1 MKEAVRKGTLG
12 NLNPTPWAV
21 MSKLFMYVYTPHNIM
36 PICNISL
43 GLCLL
48 QYHITIAGN
57 CIGWV
62 TYSFLINNLFVFGAN
77 MPGLI
82 LSVWLNMAAAKLQYS
97 DRIAKD
103 MRKSF
108 VQLLDRNR
116 QSFRL
121 LPGTGMRLDV
131 EGDSVDN
138 LEGNNETSSQNDTS
152 DNNDTPQSFANLKQ
166 MALDITIQKT
176 EAPAPHE
183 KIVVAVVTF
192 WVSLISLL
200 YFLQLDIN
208 KWKNVVGIITNINTC
223 MFYGAPLST
232 IYSVLEERDSSSIHR
247 PTMIMN
253 TSNAVFWTAFGFG
266 TWDWFILIPN
276 GLGCILGA
284 IQIFLQLVLPNKSKT
299 STAEL
304 VSDDIEVVAEV
315 NKAVDATAGVP
326 SVDDEEA
333 TATMHTNSSVENLL
347 DTRSK

>member
-1 MKEAVRKGTLG
+1 MQYYLTR
-12 NLNPTPWAV
+12 
-21 MSKLFMYVYTPHNIM
+21 
-36 PICNISL
+36 SL
-43 GLCLL
+43 SH

-62 TYSFLINNLFVFGAN
+62 TYSFLIRNLFVFGAN

-116 QSFRL
+116 QSFRML
-121 LPGTGMRLDV
+121 SGMRLDVEEEDVNLEDNNDTGMRLDV
-131 EGDSVDN
+131 EDSVDN
-138 LEGNNETSSQNDTS
+138 ETSQNDNTT

-183 KIVVAVVTF
+183 KIVVTVVTF

-232 IYSVLEERDSSSIHR
+232 IYSVLKERDSSSIHR

-284 IQIFLQLVLPNKSKT
+284 IQIFLQLVLPSKSKT
-299 STAEL
+299 STIESI
-304 VSDDIEVVAEV
+304 SDAIEVVATAEV
-315 NKAVDATAGVP
+315 KPVDE
-326 SVDDEEA
+326 EEA
-333 TATMHTNSSVENLL
+333 TATMHTSSSVENLL
-347 DTRSK
+347 DTTRSK

>member
-1 MKEAVRKGTLG
+1 
-12 NLNPTPWAV
+12 
-21 MSKLFMYVYTPHNIM
+21 
-36 PICNISL
+36 
-43 GLCLL
+43 
-48 QYHITIAGN
+48 
-57 CIGWV
+57 
-62 TYSFLINNLFVFGAN
+62 

-116 QSFRL
+116 QSFRM
-121 LPGTGMRLDV
+121 LPGMRLDV
-131 EGDSVDN
+131 EEDIN
-138 LEGNNETSSQNDTS
+138 LEDGNETSSQNDT
-152 DNNDTPQSFANLKQ
+152 DNTGNAPQSFANLKQ

-183 KIVVAVVTF
+183 MIVVSVVTF

-208 KWKNVVGIITNINTC
+208 KWKNVVGIITNVNTC

-232 IYSVLEERDSSSIHR
+232 IYAVLKERDSSSIHR

-266 TWDWFILIPN
+266 VWDWFILIPN

-284 IQIFLQLVLPNKSKT
+284 IQIFLQLVLPNKSKA
-299 STAEL
+299 SDVEL

-315 NKAVDATAGVP
+315 NKAVDATAGVTL
-326 SVDDEEA
+326 VDEEEA

>member
-1 MKEAVRKGTLG
+1 
-12 NLNPTPWAV
+12 
-21 MSKLFMYVYTPHNIM
+21 
-36 PICNISL
+36 
-43 GLCLL
+43 
-48 QYHITIAGN
+48 
-57 CIGWV
+57 
-62 TYSFLINNLFVFGAN
+62 
-77 MPGLI
+77 
-82 LSVWLNMAAAKLQYS
+82 MAAAKLQYS

-116 QSFRL
+116 QSFRM

-131 EGDSVDN
+131 EEDD
-138 LEGNNETSSQNDTS
+138 NETSPQNDT
-152 DNNDTPQSFANLKQ
+152 DNTPQSFANLKQ

-183 KIVVAVVTF
+183 TIVVAVVTF

-232 IYSVLEERDSSSIHR
+232 IYSVLKKRDSSSIHR

-284 IQIFLQLVLPNKSKT
+284 IQIFLQFVLPNNSKT
-299 STAEL
+299 STIQT
-304 VSDDIEVVAEV
+304 DINIEAVADV
-315 NKAVDATAGVP
+315 KVDTTADVKP
-326 SVDDEEA
+326 VDEEEA
-333 TATMHTNSSVENLL
+333 TATMHTSSMHTSSSVENLL

>member
-1 MKEAVRKGTLG
+1 
-12 NLNPTPWAV
+12 
-21 MSKLFMYVYTPHNIM
+21 
-36 PICNISL
+36 
-43 GLCLL
+43 
-48 QYHITIAGN
+48 
-57 CIGWV
+57 
-62 TYSFLINNLFVFGAN
+62 

-116 QSFRL
+116 QSFRML
-121 LPGTGMRLDV
+121 SGMRLDVEEEDVNLEDNNDTGMRLDV
-131 EGDSVDN
+131 EDSVDN
-138 LEGNNETSSQNDTS
+138 ETSQNDNTT

-183 KIVVAVVTF
+183 KIVVTVVTF

-232 IYSVLEERDSSSIHR
+232 IYSVLKERDSSSIHR

-284 IQIFLQLVLPNKSKT
+284 IQIFLQLVLPSKSKT
-299 STAEL
+299 STIESI
-304 VSDDIEVVAEV
+304 SDAIEVVATAEV
-315 NKAVDATAGVP
+315 KPVDE
-326 SVDDEEA
+326 EEA
-333 TATMHTNSSVENLL
+333 TATMHTSSSVENLL
-347 DTRSK
+347 DTTRSK

>member
-1 MKEAVRKGTLG
+1 MFVHWRCNHTIVHILIANHLHTLISKLYRIYLCTAPYKDVKEAVRKGTLG

-21 MSKLFMYVYTPHNIM
+21 MSKLFMYVYTPHNILCQFA
-36 PICNISL
+36 ISHSVSVFINITSPL
-43 GLCLL
+43 
-48 QYHITIAGN
+48 AGN

-116 QSFRL
+116 QSFRM
-121 LPGTGMRLDV
+121 LPGMRLDV
-131 EGDSVDN
+131 EEDVD
-138 LEGNNETSSQNDTS
+138 LEDNNDT

-200 YFLQLDIN
+200 YFLQLDMN

-232 IYSVLEERDSSSIHR
+232 I
-247 PTMIMN
+247 
-253 TSNAVFWTAFGFG
+253 
-266 TWDWFILIPN
+266 
-276 GLGCILGA
+276 
-284 IQIFLQLVLPNKSKT
+284 
-299 STAEL
+299 
-304 VSDDIEVVAEV
+304 
-315 NKAVDATAGVP
+315 
-326 SVDDEEA
+326 
-333 TATMHTNSSVENLL
+333 
-347 DTRSK
+347 